1 MHYVESSSPHNPD
14 LAPSWVLFASIG
26 VFLTGMRWC
35 SLLAT
40 CTLGWFQQPRAPS
53 QDEFSPISSR
63 NIDFLLK
70 DERFPVELLGS
81 YDIDLAKS
89 IIAEAPRT
97 SRPTDVAFW
106 KAFVNQ
112 MESQH
117 IPTFRPSTAN
127 CSIPVII
134 ATVDAARGNY
144 MLIDGW
150 HRLGQASAEGRNV
163 IQAFYLTE
171 AETKEIFKTSWDAR
185 AKGSFE

>member
-1 MHYVESSSPHNPD
+1 MSYAESSSPHNPD
-14 LAPSWVLFASIG
+14 VAPSWVLFASIG
-26 VFLTGMRWC
+26 LFLTSMRWC

-40 CTLGWFQQPRAPS
+40 YTLRWFQQPGVPS
-53 QDEFSPISSR
+53 QNEFSPICSGD
-63 NIDFLLK
+63 IDFLLR
-70 DERFPVELLGS
+70 DERFPVELFGS

-106 KAFVNQ
+106 KAFMNQ

-117 IPTFRPSTAN
+117 ISTFRHSTAN

-134 ATVDAARGNY
+134 ATVDAASGNY

-150 HRLGQASAEGRNV
+150 HRIGQATAEGRNV

>member
-1 MHYVESSSPHNPD
+1 MYYSESSAPHNPD
-14 LAPSWVLFASIG
+14 APPSWEPFACIG
-26 VFLTGMRWC
+26 LFLTSMRWC

-40 CTLGWFQQPRAPS
+40 CTLRWFQQPTVPS
-53 QDEFSPISSR
+53 QDEFSRISSGD
-63 NIDFLLK
+63 IQLLLK
-70 DERFPVELLGS
+70 DERFPVDLLGS

-89 IIAEAPRT
+89 IIAKAPRM

-106 KAFVNQ
+106 KAFANE

-117 IPTFRPSTAN
+117 LQTFRSSTAN

-134 ATVDAARGNY
+134 ATVNESSGNY

-150 HRLGQASAEGRNV
+150 HRIDQASAEGRNV

-171 AETKEIFKTSWDAR
+171 AETKEIFKVAGNAR